1 MTDKVHSNC
10 LIFYELNHSI
20 LCSTLTAQLEN
31 ELYLGK
37 YLKCLPQVNKV
48 NILSHMEDKIVSV
61 CSHRW
66 ADM

>member
-1 MTDKVHSNC
+1 MTDKVHGNC

-31 ELYLGK
+31 ELYLEK
-37 YLKCLPQVNKV
+37 YLKFLPQV
-48 NILSHMEDKIVSV
+48 NILSHMDDKIVSV